1 MFLRTITLSTAV
13 PADLASEFAS
23 RIYFVSDDIT
33 DFELIA
39 EDDEVVAVR
48 LEMSADIPEEKL
60 AEDLERLIELDV
72 LSQRNPTEKT
82 VWESGNPENV
92 RQHIFADM
100 LSRGMAKT
108 VGEGQIAL
116 GSPFLE
122 LMDALDARLRNL
134 VRDAGGSE
142 RRYPTL
148 IGIQTLQRCGYFASF
163 PQFVMFVTR
172 LHTDLNGYR
181 EFADHA
187 AQAERLGPELVERFA
202 NADYCLPPT
211 MCYHTFHELDGTA
224 VPESGCVIST
234 RGKSFRHEARYH
246 RTLERLW
253 DFTIR
258 EVVFLGE
265 RTFVQAQR
273 QWFIDRIL
281 ALIEELDLSGRLVVA
296 NDPFFCSARTGER
309 IWSQRLLELKY
320 ELRLDIES
328 GRDLAAGSF
337 NLHET
342 FFGDTFGITR
352 PEGDTVHTGC
362 LGIGL
367 ERLAYAFVCRHGL
380 DPARWP
386 DSLALPS

>member
-1 MFLRTITLSTAV
+1 MFLRTIKLSTAV
-13 PADLASEFAS
+13 PADLAPELAS
-23 RIYFVSDDIT
+23 RVYFVSDHIT
-33 DFELIA
+33 DFQLVEEA
-39 EDDEVVAVR
+39 GSVVAVR
-48 LEMSADIPEEKL
+48 LETSADIPGETL
-60 AEDLERLIELDV
+60 AKDLERLIEVDV
-72 LSQRNPTEKT
+72 LSQRNPTDKT
-82 VWESGNPENV
+82 VWESGSPERV
-92 RQHIFADM
+92 EQGVYEEM
-100 LSRGMAKT
+100 LSRGMARA

-122 LMDALDARLRNL
+122 LMDALDARLRKL
-134 VRDAGGSE
+134 VREAGGIE

-148 IGIQTLQRCGYFASF
+148 IGTQTLQRCGYFASF

-187 AQAERLGPELVERFA
+187 ARAERLGPELVERFA

-224 VPESGCVIST
+224 VQEGGSVVSS

-246 RTLERLW
+246 RSLERLW

-265 RTFVQAQR
+265 RAFVQAKR
-273 QWFIDRIL
+273 QWFIDGIL
-281 ALIEELDLSGRLVVA
+281 ALITELDLSGRLVVA

-352 PEGDTVHTGC
+352 PDGGAAHTGC

-386 DSLALPS
+386 DALDLPA